1 MHVEQEQQY
10 ITETISGFAL
20 LPQHCSLLI
29 KNIIIVITFYR
40 AMCSTLSEQHQGI
53 GEAPNISGHM
63 MKQKNG
69 HHIFPVCVFF
79 ISKAVAGLTQNLR
92 ACPLPAPTISKTL
105 YGAFRGNLS

>member
-10 ITETISGFAL
+10 ITETISGFAP

-69 HHIFPVCVFF
+69 HHMFPVCVLFHIKSSSRSDSKFESMSFACAYDQQDF
-79 ISKAVAGLTQNLR
+79 IWRLQRK
-92 ACPLPAPTISKTL
+92 P
-105 YGAFRGNLS
+105 